1 MYFVI
6 SWNENKETKRVGR
19 IKVQPIVRNCPKKE
33 RPCRTARYGPPFSI
47 AQIKSLNQGAKKSN
61 FQEWIPWRRGTSG
74 RGAQT
79 GQLWGG
85 HNYQLWQLWQLQ
97 LSTMTIMAI
106 MTIIAIIVIVDNY
119 QSGNINWIK
128 SNYHHKI
135 IIIVSWDFLLHIH
148 IEIVINISIVIII
161 VIAIKML
168 CRWLSRSTSTSQ
180 RRDRAKHISIM
191 WGLVINIIYIPDICH
206 EPHEHVRVN
215 FLGRCKF
222 SQI

>member
-85 HNYQLWQLWQLQ
+85 HNYQQLLQSQ
-97 LSTMTIMAI
+97 LSTMTTMTMAI
-106 MTIIAIIVIVDNY
+106 TIVNLII
-119 QSGNINWIK
+119 SFA
-128 SNYHHKI
+128 SNYHKKNYHNCQLRFPLTHPNWNCHKYLHCHQHYHNHCHCHKNVTQVI
-135 IIIVSWDFLLHIH
+135 EQIYKYIPEARQGKAHLDHVSICHQHHLLHQH
-148 IEIVINISIVIII
+148 
-161 VIAIKML
+161 L
-168 CRWLSRSTSTSQ
+168 PH
-180 RRDRAKHISIM
+180 DHKHHDHLDQYLYHSS
-191 WGLVINIIYIPDICH
+191 YIW
-206 EPHEHVRVN
+206 
-215 FLGRCKF
+215 
-222 SQI
+222 